1 MLFALLATSPAAA
14 QRAVLFD
21 EDPSDPNGQ
30 RYVGSVT
37 WHRNH
42 QARLAIRRGRGTR
55 RRRHSLAQI
64 QNHAAAET
72 QSRYIAA
79 GEPRGRADVPFAAR
93 LCWWRHR
100 QCTGN
105 TDEIRRAGARDRT
118 GRALRQGDG
127 RFFYGRTVGYGYR
140 ARAQSAFVGMRAW
153 FDIPIVYANQRRA
166 IAAIEKGESGEQAFK
181 AAFTAWGQYPV
192 TVQAGLVVTAPVAVP
207 VTPDGRSG
215 TGVYVVQV
223 ASQRERS
230 GRRGVRQGSAGQ
242 VPQRPG
248 AWSPIITRADAGTS
262 GTFLSGR
269 RGAFRHCR
277 RSLAVLRHLEGRRRT
292 MRRAKELAAL
302 ETLFER
308 SAATPRVLDHE
319 GLHWTELFLI
329 CSFYSANN
337 QIMSQG

>member
-1 MLFALLATSPAAA
+1 MAAQFCGGRPRSRKAVGRGLAALSAHMLFALLATSPAAA

-55 RRRHSLAQI
+55 RRRHCLAQI

-140 ARAQSAFVGMRAW
+140 ARAQSAFVGMRAPSPRSKRASPASRHSKPHSPLGAS
-153 FDIPIVYANQRRA
+153 IP
-166 IAAIEKGESGEQAFK
+166 
-181 AAFTAWGQYPV
+181 
-192 TVQAGLVVTAPVAVP
+192 
-207 VTPDGRSG
+207 
-215 TGVYVVQV
+215 
-223 ASQRERS
+223 
-230 GRRGVRQGSAGQ
+230 
-242 VPQRPG
+242 
-248 AWSPIITRADAGTS
+248 
-262 GTFLSGR
+262 
-269 RGAFRHCR
+269 
-277 RSLAVLRHLEGRRRT
+277 
-292 MRRAKELAAL
+292 
-302 ETLFER
+302 
-308 SAATPRVLDHE
+308 
-319 GLHWTELFLI
+319 
-329 CSFYSANN
+329 
-337 QIMSQG
+337 